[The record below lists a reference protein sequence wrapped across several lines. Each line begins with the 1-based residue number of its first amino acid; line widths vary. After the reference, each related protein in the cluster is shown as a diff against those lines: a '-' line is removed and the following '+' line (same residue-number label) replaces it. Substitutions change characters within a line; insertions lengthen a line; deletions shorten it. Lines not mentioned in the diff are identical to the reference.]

1 MLPLAFLAALLVGA
15 CAGAPPT
22 PDPSATCN
30 GVDAQAVPGYYPSLE
45 ALVPTALAQATPL
58 VVNSGR
64 FCAAASLGSLTAAGI
79 PDLHY
84 AGAQFPSSDTTGISL
99 LAYAAPSLTA
109 SMLADAFTAGAA
121 SSTDVNQVHT
131 TAVTVAGRPGIRIEV
146 NNQDVLQVVIFWP
159 SQQAGIVNAVIGSGV
174 DEATIQAALKA
185 FGTR

>member
-1 MLPLAFLAALLVGA
+1 MAALLVAA

-99 LAYAAPSLTA
+99 LAYAAPTLTP

-121 SSTDVNQVHT
+121 SSTAVNQVQT
-131 TAVTVAGRPGIRIEV
+131 TAVTVAGRPGIRIQV
-146 NNQDVLQVVIFWP
+146 NNQDVVQVVIFWP
-159 SQQAGIVNAVIGSGV
+159 SQQAGVVNAVIASGV
-174 DEATIQAALKA
+174 DEATIQVALKA